1 MRDKNLVNVTAIV
14 DGPLCIS
21 ADDGHRVH
29 DEIAARLRQ
38 KQHVV
43 VSFDGVG
50 TIISAFLNAAIGQL
64 YGEFDESDIREFLE
78 VVDMSQEDLGLLKRV
93 VDNAKSYFENR
104 NNVDSAWHDEVGD
117 EE

>member
-1 MRDKNLVNVTAIV
+1 MRGKDVVNVSAIV

-29 DEIAARLRQ
+29 DEIASRLRGSEY
-38 KQHVV
+38 VA
-43 VSFDGVG
+43 VSFEGVE

-64 YGEFDESDIREFLE
+64 YGEFDESVIREFLE
-78 VVDMSQEDLGLLKRV
+78 VVDMNPEDLELLKRV
-93 VDNAKSYFENR
+93 VDNAKIYFENR
-104 NNVDSAWHDEVGD
+104 DNVDSAWNDEVGD

>member
-1 MRDKNLVNVTAIV
+1 MRGKDVVNVSAVV

-38 KQHVV
+38 KEHVV
-43 VSFDGVG
+43 VSFVGVE
-50 TIISAFLNAAIGQL
+50 TIISAFLNASIGQL

-78 VVDMSQEDLGLLKRV
+78 VVGMSQEDLELLKRV

-104 NNVDSAWHDEVGD
+104 DNVDSAWNDEVGD